1 MLQVI
6 SHSKSYGFAK
16 TGSATALIFL
26 DEWRSLM
33 VIYLLGFYEPFDEM
47 VIGKSVRVWPRS
59 SYHSTLHRSIEDDSR
74 RQLSRVHVDIE
85 SLFYV

>member
-1 MLQVI
+1 MLLVV
-6 SHSKSYGFAK
+6 SHSKSYGLAK

-33 VIYLLGFYEPFDEM
+33 VIYLLCFYVPFDEM

-59 SYHSTLHRSIEDDSR
+59 SYHSTLHRSTEDDSR
-74 RQLSRVHVDIE
+74 RQSSRIHVDIE
-85 SLFYV
+85 ILFYV